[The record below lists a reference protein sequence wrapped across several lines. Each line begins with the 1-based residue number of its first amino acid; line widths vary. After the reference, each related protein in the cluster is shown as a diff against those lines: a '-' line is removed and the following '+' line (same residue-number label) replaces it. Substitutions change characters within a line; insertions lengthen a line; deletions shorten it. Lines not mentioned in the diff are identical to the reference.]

1 MAKRK
6 QNRRPRRGAKRA
18 AARKPTKNFKKKVL
32 SVIRQQVETKQ
43 GFIGQSD
50 SFNSGINAVGD
61 AKKLVP
67 SIGQGTGDYQRIGD
81 SVTAISMTLRGA
93 IVYNPSAGQYGTYAN
108 SRLGVRMMVVQPRQ
122 FANLGDVQA
131 SAATWMAFLLKKGG
145 TTVAFTGIL
154 SDLWAPINTD
164 GIIKYYDKVFYLDN
178 PYQVTAIGSQDMK
191 GSTRMFRRT
200 FKLRNKKLLFDAS
213 IDGGLNATNYAPVLL
228 IGYAHMDGSAADV
241 ATTAIQLH
249 YDVVF
254 NYEDA

>member
-1 MAKRK
+1 MPPRKRNYRRRRANK
-6 QNRRPRRGAKRA
+6 KNRVKATGV
-18 AARKPTKNFKKKVL
+18 FKKKVL
-32 SVIRQQVETKQ
+32 AVLRAQVETKQ

-50 SFNSGINAVGD
+50 SFNSGINVTGD

-67 SIGQGTGDYQRIGD
+67 SIGQGVGDYQRIGD
-81 SVTAISMTLRGA
+81 SVTALSMTLKGA
-93 IVYNPSAGQYGTYAN
+93 IVYNPSTGAYGTYAN

-145 TTVAFTGIL
+145 TTVGFTGIL
-154 SDLWAPINTD
+154 SDLWAPINVD

-178 PYQVTAIGSQDMK
+178 PYQVSAVGAQDMK
-191 GSTRMFRRT
+191 GSTRMFRHT

-213 IDGGLNATNYAPVLL
+213 VDGGLNATNYAPVLL
-228 IGYAHMDGSAADV
+228 IGYAHMDGSAPDTV
-241 ATTAIQLH
+241 TTAIQLH

>member
-1 MAKRK
+1 MAKKLR
-6 QNRRPRRGAKRA
+6 NRRPKKVAKHA
-18 AARKPTKNFKKKVL
+18 SAKPTKNFKKKVL

-50 SFNSGINAVGD
+50 SFNSGINATGD
-61 AKKLVP
+61 AKKIVP

-81 SVTAISMTLRGA
+81 SVTALSMTLKGA
-93 IVYNPSAGQYGTYAN
+93 IVYNPSLGSYGTYNN

-145 TTVAFTGIL
+145 TTVGFTGTL

-178 PYQVTAIGSQDMK
+178 PYQVSAVGSQDMR
-191 GSTRMFRRT
+191 GSTRMFRHT

-213 IDGGLNATNYAPVLL
+213 IDGGLNATNYAPVL
-228 IGYAHMDGSAADV
+228 IVGYAHMDGSSPD
-241 ATTAIQLH
+241 TSSTAIQLH
-249 YDVVF
+249 YDTVF